1 MRRHRFDLFE
11 ALDRPLIV
19 LAIVFVA
26 LAVINLVA
34 HVVFKC

>member
-1 MRRHRFDLFE
+1 MRRHSFDLFE

-26 LAVINLVA
+26 LAVINLVV
-34 HVVFKC
+34 HLVRG